1 MKDSRKAGKRQ
12 LNERPISKRVILA
25 GGGHAHLAVLHRWA
39 NEPDAGEER
48 LLITPQARAIYSGM
62 VPGWMAGIYPAEALR
77 IDLAALAA
85 KAGARLILA
94 EVTGLDAAQQRLTLS
109 TGEGLDFDLLSL
121 ATGGGIDLAPFA
133 ASTAAILPVRPV
145 EGLIAGWKHFLEAGP
160 SAPAIA
166 VVGGGAAGVELA
178 LAAQARLADAAT
190 VTLVCPPGAF
200 LSGHHPRV
208 RRLARA
214 ALDRRGIA
222 LRHGLASGAPGGL
235 MLDDGAPLPADLVL
249 LATGSRP
256 PGWLAASGLSCTAQG
271 FALVGADLR
280 SVSHPAV
287 FAAGDIVERADRPL
301 PRSGVHAVKAGPVLA
316 ANLAAALHGRAMQ
329 SYQPG
334 PRTLYLLST
343 ANRRAIASWGGFAL
357 QGRALWW
364 LKDRID
370 RGFVSR
376 QGRLG

>member
-1 MKDSRKAGKRQ
+1 
-12 LNERPISKRVILA
+12 LNEQPISKRVILA

-39 NEPDAGEER
+39 AAPDAGEER
-48 LLITPQARAIYSGM
+48 LLITPQPHAIYSGM

-77 IDLAALAA
+77 IDLAELAA
-85 KAGARLILA
+85 RAGARLIPA
-94 EVTGLDAAQQRLTLS
+94 EVTGLDAGRQQVTLS
-109 TGEGLDFDLLSL
+109 NGTQLPFDLLSL

-145 EGLIAGWKHFLEAGP
+145 EGLIAGWERFVDSAP
-160 SAPAIA
+160 STPAIA

-178 LAAQARLADAAT
+178 LAAQARLAGAAT
-190 VTLVCPPGAF
+190 VMLVCSPGQF

-208 RRLARA
+208 RRLAWA

-222 LRHGLASGAPGGL
+222 VRRGLAAGAPGGL
-235 MLDDGAPLPADLVL
+235 VLDDGEPLPADLVL

-256 PGWLAASGLSCTAQG
+256 PGWLAASGLACSEQG
-271 FALVGADLR
+271 FALVGADMR
-280 SVSHPAV
+280 SISHPAV
-287 FAAGDIVERADRPL
+287 FAAGDIVERADRPV

-316 ANLAAALHGRAMQ
+316 ANLSAALHGGALRT
-329 SYQPG
+329 YQPG

-343 ANRRAIASWGGFAL
+343 ADRRAIASWGGLAL
-357 QGRALWW
+357 AGRAAWW

-370 RGFVSR
+370 RGFVRR

>member
-1 MKDSRKAGKRQ
+1 M
-12 LNERPISKRVILA
+12 NEQPNSKRVILA

-39 NEPDAGEER
+39 REPARGEDR
-48 LLITPQARAIYSGM
+48 LLVTPQADALYSGM
-62 VPGWMAGIYPAEALR
+62 VPGWMAGIYPAAALR

-85 KAGARLILA
+85 QAGARLILA

-109 TGEGLDFDLLSL
+109 TGAVLDFDLLSL

-133 ASTAAILPVRPV
+133 ASSAAILPVRPV
-145 EGLIAGWKHFLEAGP
+145 EGLIAGWERVLAADPAP
-160 SAPAIA
+160 SAIA

-178 LAAQARLADAAT
+178 LAAQARLAGAAT
-190 VTLVCPPGAF
+190 VTLVCPRGAF

-222 LRHGLASGAPGGL
+222 LRHGLAAGAPGGL
-235 MLDDGAPLPADLVL
+235 VLDDGELLRTELVL

-256 PGWLAASGLSCTAQG
+256 PGWLAGSGLACSAQG
-271 FALVGADLR
+271 FAMVGAELR
-280 SVSHPAV
+280 SLSHPAV
-287 FAAGDIVERADRPL
+287 FAAGDIVDRADRRL
-301 PRSGVHAVKAGPVLA
+301 PRSGVHAVKAGLVLA
-316 ANLAAALHGRAMQ
+316 ANLSAALHGGAMHG
-329 SYQPG
+329 YQPG
-334 PRTLYLLST
+334 PRTLYLMST
-343 ANRRAIASWGGFAL
+343 ADRRAIASWGGFAL
-357 QGRALWW
+357 AGRAAWW

-370 RGFVSR
+370 RGFVRR